1 MDVTS
6 YIELVTV
13 ALAWK
18 MYGDIVSLMYSLNL
32 HLIPFAWIILKNWF
46 ETKKSQDAGFAAVT
60 ALKRNEIDIYS
71 MIIVCVLFWMPNSA
85 TSITPSEANYHFQ
98 NNEIENEGA
107 TIEYKKEFLGSGQ
120 IDLNSQIAIP
130 PGWWALFKFAKGMTY
145 QLKSWTTLDDSLSRL
160 IIGFS
165 SAQITD
171 QLLKSEV
178 NDFYTACYSRTLSAH
193 QSSSKLSP
201 EVKDADISW
210 IGNDL
215 FVNTPGYYGVCT
227 SSLKSKGGCLLPS
240 PYWMPYKISERYAVK
255 TGSDSN
261 GNGLARPSCKGWW
274 VGGAGDNYGLKDK
287 LVAEA
292 LSNKGDSQ
300 NYVAQYLK
308 NNEQYSDSF
317 KDQLIKRLLT
327 NSPAKISY
335 IPELNGDKYN
345 GNWADTAIDG
355 VQEVVGAMGSQAASA
370 VAQFMLKTLIPML
383 PMMQAVILLG
393 MIVSLAIVQIIGG
406 FSIGTTV
413 KFIFAFIIVI
423 SWTFWWHLAFLL
435 DEGLLRFMYS
445 GASGADALF
454 RSFSGT
460 KQDVVWTI
468 VTAAAYLILPGIW
481 SYMLGIAGMDSAT
494 RLNSM
499 MGDAKSGS
507 ASSGAK
513 SRVSK

>member
-6 YIELVTV
+6 YIELVTI

-18 MYGDIVSLMYSLNL
+18 MYGDIVSLIYSLNL
-32 HLIPFAWIILKNWF
+32 HYIPFAWVILSNWM

-130 PGWWALFKFAKGMTY
+130 PGWWVLFKFAKGMTY
-145 QLKSWTTLDDSLSRL
+145 QIKSWTTLDDSLSRL

-165 SAQITD
+165 SAKITD

-193 QSSSKLSP
+193 QSSSTLAP
-201 EVKDADISW
+201 EVKNADISW

-240 PYWMPYKISERYAVK
+240 PYWMPYKIAERYAVK

-261 GNGLARPSCKGWW
+261 GDGLARPSCKGWW
-274 VGGAGDNYGLKDK
+274 AGGAGDNYGLKDK

-300 NYVAQYLK
+300 NYVARYLK
-308 NNEQYSDSF
+308 NNEEYSDSF
-317 KDQLIKRLLT
+317 KNQLIKRLLT
-327 NSPAKISY
+327 NSPGEISY
-335 IPELNGDKYN
+335 IPELSNGVDDK
-345 GNWADTAIDG
+345 GLLDKALDG
-355 VQEVVGAMGSQAASA
+355 VQALGGAFGSQIWAAIS
-370 VAQFMLKTLIPML
+370 QFMLTTLIPML
-383 PMMQAVILLG
+383 QAIILLG
-393 MIVSLAIVQIIGG
+393 MIISLAIVQVIGG
-406 FSIGTTV
+406 FSVGTTV
-413 KFIFAFIIVI
+413 KFIFAFVIVI
-423 SWTFWWHLAFLL
+423 SWTFWWHLAHLL
-435 DEGLLRFMYS
+435 NEGLLKFMYS
-445 GASGADALF
+445 GASSADALF

-460 KQDVVWTI
+460 KQDIVWTI
-468 VTAAAYLILPGIW
+468 VTAISYLLLPGIW
-481 SYMLGIAGMDSAT
+481 SYMLGLSSQMAADKIST
-494 RLNSM
+494 M
-499 MGDAKSGS
+499 MGEGKSQS
-507 ASSGAK
+507 DGAALK
-513 SRVSK
+513 S